1 MGRFIV
7 SVLSL
12 WVTGLI
18 SAVAALFLVFVLFY
32 LTYLVLSVAVS
43 LKGLMPL
50 ALAIGWFLVWR
61 QERRGR

>member
-18 SAVAALFLVFVLFY
+18 SAAAALVLVVALFY
-32 LTYLVLSVAVS
+32 LTYLVLSAVIS
-43 LKGLMPL
+43 LQGLMPMVV
-50 ALAIGWFLVWR
+50 AIGWFFVWR
-61 QERRGR
+61 QERSGN

>member
-7 SVLSL
+7 SVVSL

-18 SAVAALFLVFVLFY
+18 SAVAALVLVLALFY
-32 LTYLVLSVAVS
+32 LTYLVLSAAIS
-43 LKGLMPL
+43 LKGLVPL

-61 QERRGR
+61 QERNGN

>member
-1 MGRFIV
+1 MGRFIF

-18 SAVAALFLVFVLFY
+18 SAVAAIVLVLLLFY
-32 LTYLVLSVAVS
+32 LTYLVLSAAIS

-50 ALAIGWFLVWR
+50 AVAIGWFLVWR
-61 QERRGR
+61 QERNGN

>member
-18 SAVAALFLVFVLFY
+18 SAAAALVLVLALFY
-32 LTYLVLSVAVS
+32 LTYLVLSAAIS
-43 LKGLMPL
+43 LKGLVPL
-50 ALAIGWFLVWR
+50 ALAIGWFFVWR
-61 QERRGR
+61 QERSGN

>member
-7 SVLSL
+7 SLLSL

-18 SAVAALFLVFVLFY
+18 SAAAALVLVLALFY
-32 LTYLVLSVAVS
+32 LTYLVLSAAIS
-43 LKGLMPL
+43 LKGLVPL

-61 QERRGR
+61 QERNGN